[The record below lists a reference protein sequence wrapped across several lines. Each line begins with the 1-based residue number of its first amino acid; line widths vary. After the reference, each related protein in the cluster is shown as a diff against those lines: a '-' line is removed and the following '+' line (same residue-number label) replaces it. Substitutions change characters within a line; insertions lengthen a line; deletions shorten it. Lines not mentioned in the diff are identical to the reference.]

1 MIKRKE
7 TKFFKR
13 GKGSTRKISTT
24 QNQKPCLNFAVRTE
38 NWALPFRKPCPKT
51 TFKMWQ
57 LDSFKHNHS
66 GKRITKQKMAR
77 EILLVTCGASSVT
90 CQISRHLFYTLYTKI
105 SYVHTLQF
113 EFPHL
118 TIPCHTKN

>member
-1 MIKRKE
+1 MIKRSKQNSSKKVKEAQE
-7 TKFFKR
+7 TKHYSKP
-13 GKGSTRKISTT
+13 
-24 QNQKPCLNFAVRTE
+24 KPCLNFAVRTKK
-38 NWALPFRKPCPKT
+38 WALPFRKPCPKT

-77 EILLVTCGASSVT
+77 EILLVTYGASSVT

-105 SYVHTLQF
+105 FYVHTLQF
-113 EFPHL
+113 QFPHL